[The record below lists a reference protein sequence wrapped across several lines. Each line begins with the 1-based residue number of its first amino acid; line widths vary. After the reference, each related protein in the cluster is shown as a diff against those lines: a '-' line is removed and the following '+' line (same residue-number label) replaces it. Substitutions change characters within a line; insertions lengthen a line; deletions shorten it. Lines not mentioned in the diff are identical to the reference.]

1 MLDFLL
7 VVLYVVEQFLLA
19 LPLAAELLFL
29 LLQVGN
35 FLVQLFQLG
44 LVVLALDG
52 FALDFQLF
60 QLTRDFV
67 EFLGHRVALH
77 SQLGSGFVHEVDGL
91 VGQETVG
98 DVAVRKGYGGDDG
111 IVLDTNLVVVFVAF
125 LQSAQ
130 DADGR
135 GHVGLVDHHALESA
149 FQRLVLFKVFLVLVE
164 GGGAD

>member
-1 MLDFLL
+1 MFSCS
-7 VVLYVVEQFLLA
+7 
-19 LPLAAELLFL
+19 
-29 LLQVGN
+29 N
-35 FLVQLFQLG
+35 FG
-44 LVVLALDG
+44 LS
-52 FALDFQLF
+52 FQLF
-60 QLTRDFV
+60 QFTRDFV

-98 DVAVRKGYGGDDG
+98 DVSVRKGYGGDDG
-111 IVLDTNLVVVFVAF
+111 IVLDTHLMVVFVAF

-164 GGGAD
+164 GSGAD